1 MPVMACGR
9 FGVGVDRV
17 DAVGVETIFSNI
29 VRVSGVLFS
38 GVVFVSHEFYQAF
51 VSADANGSTRR
62 WASIFRFGFGT
73 GIGWWGGA
81 SGGAG
86 FTGA

>member
-1 MPVMACGR
+1 
-9 FGVGVDRV
+9 
-17 DAVGVETIFSNI
+17 VETIFSNI

-51 VSADANGSTRR
+51 VSEDANGSTRR

-73 GIGWWGGA
+73 GIGCWGGA